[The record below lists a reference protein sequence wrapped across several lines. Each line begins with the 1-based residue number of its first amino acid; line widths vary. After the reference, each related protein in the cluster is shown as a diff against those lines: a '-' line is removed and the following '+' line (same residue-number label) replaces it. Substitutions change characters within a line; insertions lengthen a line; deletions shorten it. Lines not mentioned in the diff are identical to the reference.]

1 MHGNAAG
8 RLTLRPIGNYRAVRG
23 EHRADQAGYSWGSR
37 GLGQGKGLMPTVF
50 VVASLLLGDPRLTLE
65 DAVFQSRMACQ
76 VFMQQQYDAW
86 TIEVFRLDCVPKTNG
101 H

>member
-1 MHGNAAG
+1 MPQGVRRCVRSATFALCAGNIA
-8 RLTLRPIGNYRAVRG
+8 PIKLV
-23 EHRADQAGYSWGSR
+23 YSWGSR
-37 GLGQGKGLMPTVF
+37 GLAQGKGFMPTVF

-76 VFMQQQYDAW
+76 VFMHQQYDAW
-86 TIEVFRLDCVPKTNG
+86 AIEVFRLDCVPKTNG